1 MKYETA
7 KYIVIIMGGI
17 TLLLTLYSAI
27 TLWLEDRGKN
37 KKDADKKN

>member
-7 KYIVIIMGGI
+7 KTIVIVIGGI

-27 TLWLEDRGKN
+27 TLWLEDRNKN
-37 KKDADKKN
+37 KTDGKKNV